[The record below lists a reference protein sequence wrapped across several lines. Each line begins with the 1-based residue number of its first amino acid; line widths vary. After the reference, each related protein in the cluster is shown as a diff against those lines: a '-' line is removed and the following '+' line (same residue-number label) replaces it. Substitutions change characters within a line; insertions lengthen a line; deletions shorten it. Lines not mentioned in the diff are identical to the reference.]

1 MNHVSSSDKRRVLT
15 SKLYKVKNPE
25 LKTGKKHQT
34 KGELHTRAASR
45 KKVMCQAVLRD
56 LVTTRNLRDTSYK

>member
-15 SKLYKVKNPE
+15 SNLYNVKNPE

-45 KKVMCQAVLRD
+45 KSYVSGR
-56 LVTTRNLRDTSYK
+56 VTRPSYDS